1 MLFLHGGNAPVHVAA
16 ELIGSKSEFTREV
29 VEAVQGVEDVK

>member
-1 MLFLHGGNAPVHVAA
+1 MHVAA
-16 ELIGSKSEFTREV
+16 GLVGSKSEFTREI

>member
-1 MLFLHGGNAPVHVAA
+1 MHVAA
-16 ELIGSKSEFTREV
+16 GLIGSKSEFAREI